1 MKRFIGFISGVIAT
15 ASIALPAFAQTT
27 GSAPTIVM
35 SICPEEGGPF
45 AKLCTLT
52 AGSFSN
58 VVSAV
63 VTLLLIA
70 AVVISLVFLIWGGIK
85 WILSGGDKT
94 AVESARSHII
104 GAIVGLVIAF
114 AAFFVL
120 KIVLN
125 FFNLGDITSLKLPQ
139 FVK

>member
-1 MKRFIGFISGVIAT
+1 MSPTPV
-15 ASIALPAFAQTT
+15 PAGDIT
-27 GSAPTIVM
+27 V
-35 SICPEEGGPF
+35 SICPQAGTF
-45 AKLCTLT
+45 ATLCQLT

-63 VTLLLIA
+63 ITLLLIA

-94 AVESARSHII
+94 AVESARNHII

-120 KIVLN
+120 RIVLN
-125 FFNLGDITSLKLPQ
+125 VFNLGDFNSLTLPK
-139 FVK
+139 FIK